1 MCGIAAIFAYDNN
14 APPVDEAELL
24 RVRERMI
31 ARGPDWADI
40 EVARPAPARAMPF
53 EAGLPFPLW
62 MALARAAPVPWPE
75 DAAQRWLGE
84 PADDP
89 AA

>member
-1 MCGIAAIFAYDNN
+1 
-14 APPVDEAELL
+14 
-24 RVRERMI
+24 
-31 ARGPDWADI
+31 
-40 EVARPAPARAMPF
+40 MPF
-53 EAGLPFPLW
+53 EAGLPFPVW